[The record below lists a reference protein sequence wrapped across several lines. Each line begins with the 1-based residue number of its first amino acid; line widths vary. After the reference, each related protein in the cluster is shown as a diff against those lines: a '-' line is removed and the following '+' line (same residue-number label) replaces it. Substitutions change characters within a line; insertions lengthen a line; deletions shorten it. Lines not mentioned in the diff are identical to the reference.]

1 MRKATLIVIVLAVFA
16 ALMAACSSGS
26 SGSPSAAAGST
37 SESTASS
44 SPSESESEA
53 DVADVSGKKSLDVEA
68 DDFYFSPSTIRG
80 TAGQQLTIKV
90 ENEGQATHTFTM
102 ESQNVDVEVEP
113 GNEAEVNVTFPKSGS
128 VEFICRFHAS
138 QGMTGELEVA

>member
-1 MRKATLIVIVLAVFA
+1 MRKAPLVVMFATFA

-37 SESTASS
+37 GETTSSS
-44 SPSESESEA
+44 SPTESASEA

-68 DDFYFSPSTIRG
+68 DDFYFSPNTIQG
-80 TAGQQLTIKV
+80 NAGQKLTIKV
-90 ENEGQATHTFTM
+90 ENEGQATHTFTI

-113 GNEAEVNVTFPKSGS
+113 GNEAEVNVTFPQSGS